1 MKSPQIL
8 LTWRVLKTKITEVS
22 TYMVLIGLNKENAA
36 PFYRREVTTWRKRV
50 SDIFPLIHPSD
61 NRVHEKEC

>member
-1 MKSPQIL
+1 
-8 LTWRVLKTKITEVS
+8 
-22 TYMVLIGLNKENAA
+22 MVLIGLNKENAA

-61 NRVHEKEC
+61 DRVHEKEC